1 MGKKLLRDCKDNK
14 AELGSIA
21 ILVFLALFVFSGL
34 LSASK
39 GMAYEFD
46 KWSSETN
53 LADAWVTPRSQKKIV
68 GQDASCQ
75 CRHRRCRWT
84 ICLRY

>member
-53 LADAWVTPRSQKKIV
+53 LADAWVTPRSQKNRWSRCFLSM
-68 GQDASCQ
+68 QASQ
-75 CRHRRCRWT
+75 MQMDN
-84 ICLRY
+84 LS

>member
-53 LADAWVTPRSQKKIV
+53 LADAWVTPRSQKKNRWSRCFLSM
-68 GQDASCQ
+68 QASQ
-75 CRHRRCRWT
+75 MQMDN
-84 ICLRY
+84 LS